1 MFFPG
6 TLMPLAAQWFS
17 RVEAKLYVAHLRTTS
32 LDSRHSRL
40 EKLAGSCTIL
50 SRWRAAYQQVGL
62 LLVRDSV
69 GHQNPDT
76 VWTFIGWP
84 TWLVHHRGK
93 TVTKPLPLSLLGL
106 PLSEKQIPQVAE
118 NLESGEYSRFSP
130 DRMSPFSA
138 FLAEISAS
146 GRVFANRALAAT
158 SMDVL
163 NRAMQR
169 LFDRSAK
176 RDS

>member
-1 MFFPG
+1 
-6 TLMPLAAQWFS
+6 MPLAAQWFS

-32 LDSRHSRL
+32 LDSRHSRF

-93 TVTKPLPLSLLGL
+93 TVTKPLPLSRLGL
-106 PLSEKQIPQVAE
+106 PLSEKQIPQVVE
-118 NLESGEYSRFSP
+118 NLESGGKPKEALERVAMRPRQVLLFHG
-130 DRMSPFSA
+130 MSTGSA
-138 FLAEISAS
+138 LRIKP
-146 GRVFANRALAAT
+146 GGI
-158 SMDVL
+158 
-163 NRAMQR
+163 
-169 LFDRSAK
+169 
-176 RDS
+176 